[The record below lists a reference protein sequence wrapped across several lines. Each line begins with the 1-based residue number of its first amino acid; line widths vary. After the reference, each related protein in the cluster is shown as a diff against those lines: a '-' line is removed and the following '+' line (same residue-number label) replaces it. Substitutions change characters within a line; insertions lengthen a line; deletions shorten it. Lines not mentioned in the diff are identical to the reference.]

1 MSIYHLGEVDALRL
15 TWHISLL
22 GTNLPQIFRKGTT
35 EMVVQIIC
43 CFDNNILMAT
53 FSSNGFGANC
63 RLYCPTLFV
72 GSYRQNNIDIQY
84 VCIFVVIRN
93 RKSDSK
99 TADAWK
105 RELARLCNLR
115 SVDSVHHVG
124 SISAMPTSLYV

>member
-1 MSIYHLGEVDALRL
+1 MGTS
-15 TWHISLL
+15 WHISLL

-43 CFDNNILMAT
+43 CFDNNVLMAT
-53 FSSNGFGANC
+53 FSSNGFGTNC

-72 GSYRQNNIDIQY
+72 GSYRQKNIDIWY
-84 VCIFVVIRN
+84 LCIFVIIRN
-93 RKSDSK
+93 RKTDSK

-105 RELARLCNLR
+105 RELAMLCNLR

-124 SISAMPTSLYV
+124 CISIMPTSLYV